1 MAGTFAGPAALECP
15 FQLAFQAYPLRLILE
30 KTKKGAK
37 APFFITTDT
46 DLILLFNVFPVF
58 LFQEIGQRYKNEDQE
73 QQSDITQSMA
83 SI

>member
-37 APFFITTDT
+37 APFFDVKTEA
-46 DLILLFNVFPVF
+46 LISCAT
-58 LFQEIGQRYKNEDQE
+58 GR
-73 QQSDITQSMA
+73 
-83 SI
+83 